1 MSAIVPEEVVDSAA
15 IASASTKRRS
25 LWALAIRNPSV
36 IFGGVIL
43 LIMLAIAILAPVLGT
58 VDPTRIDPASR
69 NKKPGTELT
78 IRLEDGKTM
87 KRVALMGTDSLGR
100 DVYSRVLYG
109 TRVSLIVGV
118 SVAIV
123 AVSFGLVIGLVS
135 GYIRWLDGFIM
146 RIMDGLM
153 AIPDILLAIAMM
165 ALFRASVS
173 NVVIAVTI
181 PQVPR
186 VVRLVRAV
194 VLTIRER
201 PYIEAAHSIGTRFR
215 RVLTKHLL
223 PNTIAPLIV
232 QATYTGAAAV
242 LTEAGLSFLGAGTPP
257 NIPSWGNMMAEGRT
271 FFQIA
276 VWIILF
282 PGMFLAVTVLA
293 VNLLGDGLRD
303 ALDPRLRRRM

>member
-1 MSAIVPEEVVDSAA
+1 MTDATPTEAEVEESGSALADIGVFVRRNPTVMIGSALLLAIVLTAVFAPLIAPGDPQALNPIKRLRPPSPEF
-15 IASASTKRRS
+15 
-25 LWALAIRNPSV
+25 W
-36 IFGGVIL
+36 F
-43 LIMLAIAILAPVLGT
+43 
-58 VDPTRIDPASR
+58 
-69 NKKPGTELT
+69 
-78 IRLEDGKTM
+78 
-87 KRVALMGTDSLGR
+87 GTDMYGR
-100 DVYSRVLYG
+100 DVFTRTIHGSRI
-109 TRVSLIVGV
+109 SLIVGSLV
-118 SVAIV
+118 AFISVGC
-123 AVSFGLVIGLVS
+123 GLVIGLVT
-135 GYIRWLDGFIM
+135 GYVRALDGIVM

-165 ALFRASVS
+165 AIFRASIS
-173 NVVIAVTI
+173 NVVIAVTV

-271 FFQIA
+271 FFQVA
-276 VWIILF
+276 AWILLF
-282 PGMFLAVTVLA
+282 PGLFLAVTVLA

-303 ALDPRLRRRM
+303 AFDPRLRRRM

>member
-1 MSAIVPEEVVDSAA
+1 MTEVTPLAAELADSDLQRADFA
-15 IASASTKRRS
+15 GFAR
-25 LWALAIRNPSV
+25 RNPT
-36 IFGGVIL
+36 VIL
-43 LIMLAIAILAPVLGT
+43 GSLLLLTIVLIAIFAPLIAPG
-58 VDPTRIDPASR
+58 DPQALEPIKRLRPPSR
-69 NKKPGTELT
+69 EYWF
-78 IRLEDGKTM
+78 
-87 KRVALMGTDSLGR
+87 GTDMYGR
-100 DVYSRVLYG
+100 DVFTRTIHGSRI
-109 TRVSLIVGV
+109 SLLVGFLV
-118 SVAIV
+118 ALISVG
-123 AVSFGLVIGLVS
+123 FGLIIGLLT
-135 GYIRWLDGFIM
+135 GYVRAIDGIVM

-153 AIPDILLAIAMM
+153 AIPDILLAIALM

-173 NVVIAVTI
+173 NVVIAVTV

-186 VVRLVRAV
+186 VGRLVRAI

-215 RVLTKHLL
+215 WVLMKHLL
-223 PNTIAPLIV
+223 PNTIAPLVV

-276 VWIILF
+276 GWIVLF
-282 PGMFLAVTVLA
+282 PGLFLAMTVVA

-303 ALDPRLRRRM
+303 ALDPHLRRRM

>member
-1 MSAIVPEEVVDSAA
+1 MTDATPTEAEVEESGSALADIGVFLRRNPTVMIGSALLLAIVLTAVFAPLIAPGDPQALNPIKRLRPPSPEF
-15 IASASTKRRS
+15 
-25 LWALAIRNPSV
+25 W
-36 IFGGVIL
+36 F
-43 LIMLAIAILAPVLGT
+43 
-58 VDPTRIDPASR
+58 
-69 NKKPGTELT
+69 
-78 IRLEDGKTM
+78 
-87 KRVALMGTDSLGR
+87 GTDMYGR
-100 DVYSRVLYG
+100 DVFTRTIHGSRI
-109 TRVSLIVGV
+109 SLIVGSLV
-118 SVAIV
+118 AFISVGC
-123 AVSFGLVIGLVS
+123 GLVIGLVT
-135 GYIRWLDGFIM
+135 GYVRALDGIVM

-165 ALFRASVS
+165 AIFRASIS
-173 NVVIAVTI
+173 NVVIAVTV

-232 QATYTGAAAV
+232 QVTYTGAAAV

-271 FFQIA
+271 FFQVA
-276 VWIILF
+276 AWILLF
-282 PGMFLAVTVLA
+282 PGLFLAVTVLA

-303 ALDPRLRRRM
+303 AFDPRLRRRK

>member
-1 MSAIVPEEVVDSAA
+1 MTEVTPLAAELADSDLQRADFA
-15 IASASTKRRS
+15 GFAR
-25 LWALAIRNPSV
+25 RNPT
-36 IFGGVIL
+36 VIL
-43 LIMLAIAILAPVLGT
+43 GSLLLLTIVLIAIFAPLIAPG
-58 VDPTRIDPASR
+58 DPQALEPIKRLRPPSR
-69 NKKPGTELT
+69 EYWF
-78 IRLEDGKTM
+78 
-87 KRVALMGTDSLGR
+87 GTDMYGR
-100 DVYSRVLYG
+100 DVFTRTIHGSRI
-109 TRVSLIVGV
+109 SLLVGFLV
-118 SVAIV
+118 ALISVG
-123 AVSFGLVIGLVS
+123 FGLIIGLLT
-135 GYIRWLDGFIM
+135 GYVRAIDGIVM

-153 AIPDILLAIAMM
+153 AIPDILLAIALM

-173 NVVIAVTI
+173 NVVIAVTV

-186 VVRLVRAV
+186 VGRLVRAI

-215 RVLTKHLL
+215 WVLMKHLL
-223 PNTIAPLIV
+223 PNTMAPLVV

-276 VWIILF
+276 GWIVLF
-282 PGMFLAVTVLA
+282 PGLFLAMTVVA

-303 ALDPRLRRRM
+303 ALDPHLRRRM

>member
-1 MSAIVPEEVVDSAA
+1 MIDATPTEAEVEESGSALADIGVFLRRNPTVMIGSALLLAIVLTAVFAPLIAPGDPQALNPIKRLRPPSPEF
-15 IASASTKRRS
+15 
-25 LWALAIRNPSV
+25 W
-36 IFGGVIL
+36 F
-43 LIMLAIAILAPVLGT
+43 
-58 VDPTRIDPASR
+58 
-69 NKKPGTELT
+69 
-78 IRLEDGKTM
+78 
-87 KRVALMGTDSLGR
+87 GTDMYGR
-100 DVYSRVLYG
+100 DVFTRTIHGSRI
-109 TRVSLIVGV
+109 SLIVGSLV
-118 SVAIV
+118 AFISVGC
-123 AVSFGLVIGLVS
+123 GLVIGLVT
-135 GYIRWLDGFIM
+135 GYVRALDGIVM

-165 ALFRASVS
+165 AIFRASIS
-173 NVVIAVTI
+173 NVVIAVTV

-271 FFQIA
+271 FFQVA
-276 VWIILF
+276 AWILLF
-282 PGMFLAVTVLA
+282 PGLFLAVTVLA

-303 ALDPRLRRRM
+303 AFDPRLRRRM

>member
-1 MSAIVPEEVVDSAA
+1 MTVATPTEAEVEESGSALADIGVFLRRNPTVMIGSALLLAIVLTAVFAPL
-15 IASASTKRRS
+15 IAPGDPQALNPIKRLRP
-25 LWALAIRNPSV
+25 PSQE
-36 IFGGVIL
+36 FWF
-43 LIMLAIAILAPVLGT
+43 
-58 VDPTRIDPASR
+58 
-69 NKKPGTELT
+69 
-78 IRLEDGKTM
+78 
-87 KRVALMGTDSLGR
+87 GTDMYGR
-100 DVYSRVLYG
+100 DVFTRTIHGSRI
-109 TRVSLIVGV
+109 SLIVGSLV
-118 SVAIV
+118 AFISVGC
-123 AVSFGLVIGLVS
+123 GLVIGLVT
-135 GYIRWLDGFIM
+135 GYVRALDGIVM

-165 ALFRASVS
+165 AIFRASIS
-173 NVVIAVTI
+173 NVVIAVTV

-271 FFQIA
+271 FFQVA
-276 VWIILF
+276 AWILLF
-282 PGMFLAVTVLA
+282 PGLFLAVTVLA

-303 ALDPRLRRRM
+303 AFDPRLRRRM